1 MNFKEKLPQ
10 NAGNRISEVLDFKIS
25 RGRIPPDP
33 PTSAR
38 VSASVN
44 QNTGSALVA
53 CAIAESY
60 DIVEDSERQC
70 PKPLKILNIRPEQLN
85 ICRMVIASARD
96 LGVCT
101 FPLLEIWTKI

>member
-38 VSASVN
+38 FSASVN
-44 QNTGSALVA
+44 QNTGSAPDV
-53 CAIAESY
+53 
-60 DIVEDSERQC
+60 
-70 PKPLKILNIRPEQLN
+70 
-85 ICRMVIASARD
+85 MASCCWHNVCMTIKNYVVFDETYGITNKKND
-96 LGVCT
+96 LL
-101 FPLLEIWTKI
+101 FA